1 MATHQHSS
9 AGAACNFVCV
19 GIPMEPEKKIFIELE
34 MDKTQLIYLVFIAVV
49 IVALI
54 FDLGLLS
61 KKNKTITLKA
71 ALIQTCFWVGLSFLF
86 CGFIWF
92 ENDGGQGKQD
102 AVKYISAYL
111 LEWSLSIDNIFV
123 FIIIFSFFK
132 IHPSNYSRVLLLGI
146 LMAIVFRIL
155 FIAIGSELVARFDW
169 IMYVFGVFLL
179 FTGFKMF
186 TATGENDFNPEENWA
201 FRIMKKYFRTTN
213 DEPHGKFFVKKEN
226 KTYLTRLTMVVIML
240 GLIDI
245 VFAIDS
251 IPAVFSI
258 IPDPDDKLLIYSS
271 NIFAVLG
278 LRSLFFLLQGAANK
292 FDYLQHGI
300 AVVLLFIGA
309 KMLVEK
315 WVHIPVWASLMVIV
329 ICIGGSVMYSIF
341 STDSTAEVLKG
352 EEKDSEDVL

>member
-1 MATHQHSS
+1 
-9 AGAACNFVCV
+9 
-19 GIPMEPEKKIFIELE
+19 
-34 MDKTQLIYLVFIAVV
+34 MDKTQLIYIVFIAVV
-49 IVALI
+49 VIALV

-61 KKNKTITLKA
+61 KKDKTITLKA
-71 ALIQTCFWVGLSFLF
+71 ALVQTCFWVGLSLLF
-86 CGFIWF
+86 CGFLF
-92 ENDGGQGKQD
+92 YENIGGEGRQD

-132 IHPSNYSRVLLLGI
+132 VQQSNISRVLLMGI
-146 LMAIVFRIL
+146 LMAIVFRIV

-179 FTGFKMF
+179 YTGFKMF
-186 TATGENDFNPEENWA
+186 TASEDEEFNPEDNWA
-201 FRIMKKYFRTTN
+201 FKLMKKFFRTTN
-213 DEPHGKFFVKKEN
+213 EEPHGRFFIKKNN
-226 KTYLTRLTMVVIML
+226 KTYLTKLTMVVIML

-278 LRSLFFLLQGAANK
+278 LRSLFFLLQGAASK

-315 WVHIPVWASLMVIV
+315 WVHVPVWASLMVIV
-329 ICIGGSVMYSIF
+329 VCIGGSIMYSIF
-341 STDSTAEVLKG
+341 NDPPEEIVAETNTNNPS
-352 EEKDSEDVL
+352 EEKGNI